1 MLRPYRAQRGGGYAV
16 VVAYTLAA
24 GIDRGN
30 EYPSAVTPTM
40 HPSPMP
46 SASSELATLGGYTI
60 GAGGVLVRPAEFAV
74 DTYTKPELLEE
85 ARENN

>member
-1 MLRPYRAQRGGGYAV
+1 M
-16 VVAYTLAA
+16 
-24 GIDRGN
+24 
-30 EYPSAVTPTM
+30 
-40 HPSPMP
+40 
-46 SASSELATLGGYTI
+46 LATLGGYTI

>member
-1 MLRPYRAQRGGGYAV
+1 M

-30 EYPSAVTPTM
+30 EYPSAVTPTV
-40 HPSPMP
+40 HLSPMP